1 MDNAAIDRIWELFSR
16 KLSNEATEVELQ
28 ELQVLLREQPNEAY
42 SLEIMEDLWKAPIQE
57 NKQYSEYK
65 FKQLIQ
71 RMQGMGIETSGF
83 NQEEKHLI
91 SVNQENTYKIKRGFL
106 IIKQL
111 AISICLIGI
120 LIAGYFIFENENR
133 KKDHLPVEK
142 SSEIATKNGSK
153 TTITLPDGT
162 KVWVNAGSKLT
173 YENSYGNILREVTL
187 SGEAFF
193 DVVHNA
199 EKPFVIHTSKMDI
212 RVLGTAF
219 NVRCYP
225 DEKKMETSLIRGSI
239 EVTLKDRQKEKIYL
253 KPNEKLTLT
262 DDEVSTSLIKN
273 VKKAKNEIENM
284 QPLVA
289 ISHLTYQPA
298 DSSVVETSWV
308 DNKLVFRSETFEEV
322 ALKMEKWYGVTINI
336 QNENLKQEH
345 LTGSFESETVDQALT
360 ALQFTTNFRYTI
372 NKNII
377 TITK

>member
-91 SVNQENTYKIKRGFL
+91 TVNQDNTYKVKRGFL
-106 IIKQL
+106 IIKQI
-111 AISICLIGI
+111 AISICLFGI
-120 LIAGYFIFENENR
+120 LIAGYFLFENNNS

-173 YENSYGNILREVTL
+173 YENSYGNNLREVTL

-273 VKKAKNEIENM
+273 LKKAKNEIVNM